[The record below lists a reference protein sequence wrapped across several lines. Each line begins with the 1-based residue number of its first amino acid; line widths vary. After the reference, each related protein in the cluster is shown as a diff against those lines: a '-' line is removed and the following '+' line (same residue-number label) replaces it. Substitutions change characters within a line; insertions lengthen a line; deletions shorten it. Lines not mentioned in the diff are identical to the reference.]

1 MIEICVDIANHIV
14 ADRKYRVPFSYA
26 DTFKVLQEEGIINAE
41 LSGNME
47 RMARFR
53 NILVHHYNKL
63 DASTMVTLLREQLED
78 FLRYKDSILRTLTWL
93 VSLTPNLHDFR
104 HLLPTICPPGIC
116 CKLNFL
122 TSWFLP
128 FLMVASK
135 RQIRIHSAVDNDLW
149 MKNLFSKTL

>member
-1 MIEICVDIANHIV
+1 MVDKVMLLRKLAEMEDYLGQIKEFSHITPEDYAKDWKTQRIVERTLQIMIEICVDIANHII

-26 DTFKVLQEEGIINAE
+26 DTFKVLQEEGIIHAE

-78 FLRYKDSILRTLTWL
+78 FLRYKDSILRTLE
-93 VSLTPNLHDFR
+93 SP
-104 HLLPTICPPGIC
+104 
-116 CKLNFL
+116 
-122 TSWFLP
+122 
-128 FLMVASK
+128 
-135 RQIRIHSAVDNDLW
+135 
-149 MKNLFSKTL
+149 

>member
-1 MIEICVDIANHIV
+1 MVDKVMLLRKLAEMEDYLGEIKEFSHITPEDYAKDWKTQRIVERTLQIMIEICVDIANHII

-26 DTFKVLQEEGIINAE
+26 DTFKVLQEEGIIHAE

-78 FLRYKDSILRTLTWL
+78 FLRYKDSILRTLE
-93 VSLTPNLHDFR
+93 SP
-104 HLLPTICPPGIC
+104 
-116 CKLNFL
+116 
-122 TSWFLP
+122 
-128 FLMVASK
+128 
-135 RQIRIHSAVDNDLW
+135 
-149 MKNLFSKTL
+149 